1 MVGHG
6 IVRTVS
12 PTSGRRRRLLEFAA
26 EDHTQWHWDS
36 ILAGIESFEAWN
48 HTSRPCSTL
57 VQAFVDS
64 YVKDSASIKGTMGVM
79 DIDTLERCIHW
90 RKVCNFLFAC
100 LSIHSNIRV
109 CVCVCA

>member
-6 IVRTVS
+6 IVQTVS
-12 PTSGRRRRLLEFAA
+12 PTSGSRRLLEFTA

-36 ILAGIESFEAWN
+36 ILAGIEAFEAWN

-57 VQAFVDS
+57 AKAFVDG
-64 YVKDSASIKGTMGVM
+64 YNTKDSASIKGMGVV

-90 RKVCNFLFAC
+90 RKVCFSAFVIIGLF
-100 LSIHSNIRV
+100 IPSN
-109 CVCVCA
+109 

>member
-1 MVGHG
+1 MRVVGHG

-12 PTSGRRRRLLEFAA
+12 PISAGRRRLLEFTA

-48 HTSRPCSTL
+48 HTSKPCSTL
-57 VQAFVDS
+57 AQAFVDGYS
-64 YVKDSASIKGTMGVM
+64 AKDSASTIKGMGVV

-90 RKVCNFLFAC
+90 RKVC
-100 LSIHSNIRV
+100 
-109 CVCVCA
+109 